1 MKRKVDWDDEENE
14 QSKMEFSE
22 ETSETEA
29 SDEEDSSEE
38 EPRIKDVL
46 ENLSQT
52 VSRKRASDLLHSMA
66 ASKDILFWTPRGQL
80 LRNKRIIPVTNIAE
94 LVEYI
99 LLPHNDDVTKP
110 RALNT
115 FLDGLAELGVDK
127 RLIKNKK
134 ILSDLLEKEKANRKN
149 ENEAD
154 DDSDSNN
161 SNDSNDSSDQ
171 EETASEESQSESID
185 VESDSEPDHEHV
197 IKKILGT
204 LSSLSKFS
212 WNVFASAV
220 VKCPSCFWHDNYCIC
235 PICGHEIPVDAEH
248 VKESFA
254 RCYDFGALQHE
265 K

>member
-1 MKRKVDWDDEENE
+1 MSWIIFYLASTECGSDMKRKVDWDDEENE
-14 QSKMEFSE
+14 QSSMELSE

-66 ASKDILFWTPRGQL
+66 ASKAILFWTPRGQL
-80 LRNKRIIPVTNIAE
+80 FRNKRIIPVTNIAE

-127 RLIKNKK
+127 HLIKNKK
-134 ILSDLLEKEKANRKN
+134 ILSDLLEKEKAYREN

-154 DDSDSNN
+154 DDSDSN
-161 SNDSNDSSDQ
+161 DSNHSSDQ
-171 EETASEESQSESID
+171 EETASEESQSENID
-185 VESDSEPDHEHV
+185 VESDRRMSPTTNRSFKKNPRNPV
-197 IKKILGT
+197 IIVKIGMCLHLRWLNVQAAFGT
-204 LSSLSKFS
+204 ITIVFVPFVVTKFPLMP
-212 WNVFASAV
+212 NM
-220 VKCPSCFWHDNYCIC
+220 
-235 PICGHEIPVDAEH
+235 
-248 VKESFA
+248 
-254 RCYDFGALQHE
+254 
-265 K
+265 